1 MRSSLRAKLFLTL
14 LMTGIV
20 MVAGTHAFV
29 HWSLQRGL
37 EEMAAE
43 RRQQRLERIG
53 QRLVAVYERDDGW
66 QQLRTDKRLWIST
79 LFGRGGREQP
89 PPASLNQGAHQA
101 PGRSLTRRPHRPAH
115 QPRWLR
121 QTPDAHSAW
130 PPAQMLERANATD
143 GLGRPPPL
151 ELRLMLLDADGGI
164 VYGRTELLGTT
175 TERYPLVLD
184 DQPIGSLALLPG
196 ASITELADLR
206 FRERQ
211 RGHLWLIAVGMVLL
225 SALIA
230 VPLSALLTR
239 PVRSFQRA
247 MRRLADGDYAA
258 RVTMTGNDELGRLG
272 HDVNA
277 LAEALERT
285 EQTRRRL
292 VADISHELRTPVSL
306 LRADI
311 EAMQDGVRPLSQD
324 ALASLHGDTQR
335 LARLVDDLYELSMTD
350 LGALSYRKQTLNLSD
365 PLAQELDA
373 FRDQFRNA
381 GLDVSLQRNI
391 KTPVLVEAD
400 EQRLS
405 QLFRNLLHNSLRYTD
420 RGGELRVTLAQ
431 EADAALID
439 FEDTAPGVPADA
451 LPRLFERLYRVDGSR
466 SRATGGAGL
475 GLAIARNIVAAHG
488 GSIEALPSA
497 LGGLRIRI
505 RLPTQTNPE
514 PL

>member
-1 MRSSLRAKLFLTL
+1 MS
-14 LMTGIV
+14 
-20 MVAGTHAFV
+20 
-29 HWSLQRGL
+29 
-37 EEMAAE
+37 
-43 RRQQRLERIG
+43 
-53 QRLVAVYERDDGW
+53 D
-66 QQLRTDKRLWIST
+66 
-79 LFGRGGREQP
+79 P
-89 PPASLNQGAHQA
+89 PGV
-101 PGRSLTRRPHRPAH
+101 
-115 QPRWLR
+115 
-121 QTPDAHSAW
+121 W
-130 PPAQMLERANATD
+130 PPAQMLERANAIGD
-143 GLGRPPPL
+143 LGHPPPL

-164 VYGRTELLGTT
+164 VYGRAELLSTA

-184 DQPIGSLALLPG
+184 DQPVGSLALLPG

-211 RGHLWLIAVGMVLL
+211 RGHLWLIAIGMVLL
-225 SALIA
+225 SALTA

-239 PVRSFQRA
+239 PVRGFQRT

-258 RVTMTGNDELGRLG
+258 RVTVTGKDELGRLG

-285 EQTRRRL
+285 EQTRRRW

-311 EAMQDGVRPLSQD
+311 EAMQDGVRPFSQD

-350 LGALSYRKQTLNLSD
+350 LGALSYRKQTLDLSQA
-365 PLAQELDA
+365 LAKELDA
-373 FRDQFRNA
+373 FRDQFQDA
-381 GLDVSLQRNI
+381 GLDLSLQRNI
-391 KTPVLVEAD
+391 ATPVLVEAD

-420 RGGELRVTLAQ
+420 RDGELRVTLAQ
-431 EADAALID
+431 EAGALLID
-439 FEDTAPGVPADA
+439 FDDTAPGVPADA

-475 GLAIARNIVAAHG
+475 GLAIARNIVDAHG

-505 RLPTQTNPE
+505 RLPAQTNPE
-514 PL
+514 PLR